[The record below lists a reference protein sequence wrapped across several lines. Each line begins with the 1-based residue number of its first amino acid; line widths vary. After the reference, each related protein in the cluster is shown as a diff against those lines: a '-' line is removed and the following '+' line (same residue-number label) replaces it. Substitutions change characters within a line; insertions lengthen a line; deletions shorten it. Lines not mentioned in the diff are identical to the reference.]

1 MTTASRRLKVYFKM
15 TILYLLLKKVAKIF
29 PLITQ
34 DILLSYQDIVLPT
47 NMIVEY
53 EYSKSFQ
60 ISGDNCIVKD
70 MLKTNLINESFAT

>member
-60 ISGDNCIVKD
+60 ISRDNCIVKD